1 MQSLRI
7 LAAIMVVTCSALFNR
22 IENVYDEKK
31 MNIMEMVRFHGYQL
45 LSYSVTTPDGYKL
58 TLHRIPAPKGETA
71 SQSVK
76 RKAWTRTPVLML
88 HGIGGASMS
97 LILGGPGKLD

>member
-31 MNIMEMVRFHGYQL
+31 MNIMEMVRFHGY
-45 LSYSVTTPDGYKL
+45 
-58 TLHRIPAPKGETA
+58 
-71 SQSVK
+71 
-76 RKAWTRTPVLML
+76 
-88 HGIGGASMS
+88 
-97 LILGGPGKLD
+97 